1 MNTLGML
8 GFILGVFGLMAYL
21 NISPLK
27 RKIEKLESALSAM
40 EGTTYHEDRESL
52 LKAAAGYIGKSVEI
66 DLKEDHKDTDIEYY
80 GNSKYGSNT
89 ILDADRDWILVH
101 TETPKGS
108 KDKLIRLESIQRIT
122 EKK

>member
-1 MNTLGML
+1 MD
-8 GFILGVFGLMAYL
+8 V
-21 NISPLK
+21 S
-27 RKIEKLESALSAM
+27 
-40 EGTTYHEDRESL
+40 
-52 LKAAAGYIGKSVEI
+52 
-66 DLKEDHKDTDIEYY
+66 YY

-108 KDKLIRLESIQRIT
+108 KDKLIRMESIQRIT